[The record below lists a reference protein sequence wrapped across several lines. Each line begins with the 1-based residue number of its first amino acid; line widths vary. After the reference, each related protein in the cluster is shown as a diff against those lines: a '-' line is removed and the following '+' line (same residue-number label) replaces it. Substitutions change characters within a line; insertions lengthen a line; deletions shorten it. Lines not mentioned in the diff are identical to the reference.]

1 MNKIILTPNF
11 KKLILENNELSKE
24 QLTEF
29 LFNDDNKYYLDFI
42 GFTYNKMIE
51 SYLILKNVFPNWN
64 KLVKGLK
71 LKISNKQKEN

>member
-1 MNKIILTPNF
+1 MNKIILTANF
-11 KKLILENNELSKE
+11 KQLVLENDELSKE

-29 LFNDDNKYYLDFI
+29 LFDEKNKYYLDFI
-42 GFTYNKMIE
+42 GHTYNEMIKN
-51 SYLILKNVFPNWN
+51 YLILKNVFPNWN